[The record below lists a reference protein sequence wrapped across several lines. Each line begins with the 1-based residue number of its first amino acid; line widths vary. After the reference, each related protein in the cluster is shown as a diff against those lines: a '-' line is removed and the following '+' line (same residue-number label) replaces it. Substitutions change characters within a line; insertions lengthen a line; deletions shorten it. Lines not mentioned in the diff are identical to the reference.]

1 MHSLN
6 KIHHHYHY
14 LAMLSIDEIKVD
26 GLIMVN

>member
-1 MHSLN
+1 MDSLN
-6 KIHHHYHY
+6 KIHHYHY